1 LLGVASPEPGGIGGR
16 DRVILCHPL
25 MRSLWRP
32 WLLLAFSTLVLGLY
46 TARNP
51 PPTPIGIDWRLF
63 GWPAAEKL
71 LTALRAFGCWTAIN
85 VAAWGLAGPFRRL
98 MEREGEDSLIR
109 LVERLGLGLLVLS
122 TLVLG
127 LAALHLLHGGVLL
140 GVLAV
145 GVALWAIQARRAASR
160 LSWRWPG
167 RGSLVVAGFALL
179 LLNPLLECFVPFHG
193 WDALTY
199 HLAVPERYLHANGIF
214 LTPFSF
220 YTALPLSTEMLYLL
234 ALGLDSETAARLM
247 HFEFGALCLLTTY
260 ALGRRVSR
268 RAALLAPLLLL
279 ADPLFSWELTVAYS
293 DLTLAFY
300 ALLAV
305 SCLDDWRSAH
315 RSVSLVS
322 CGVFAGAAMAARYQG
337 GFVVAAAVLLALLA
351 PGPHRAIEKVRGA
364 VLIAATSL
372 LVASPWLL
380 RNLVLT
386 GNPVAPML
394 QGVFYQSGH
403 EYFDPV
409 VIAQQVAYAR
419 LPGLGRGI
427 VEFLS
432 APWNI
437 TLRNTANLYVGSFG
451 FQIGPL
457 YLIGLGACVVLGRKL
472 VDPGA
477 RLALQ
482 AAFLLAAAWF
492 WTGQEARFLLPAL
505 ALVALAGA
513 VAFDALLE
521 VSRPL
526 RTALL
531 TAAVYALVLCQ
542 WPLWN
547 VAPQRY
553 AYALGG
559 LSKES
564 LEDRDPV
571 SAVGRHLRRALG
583 PNDRLLLWREPRGY
597 YFRGLDYIPD
607 HNNAGSPVIMLFHR
621 AADPHS
627 LHCSLAAM
635 GVSHVLF
642 NWNAAHPPLFVE
654 GYGPDDWSRDRQ
666 RVDAFVRDWTR
677 PELEYGG
684 LLIGRLRPAAG
695 CEPAPARQRLDAMVP
710 AAQATTRAS
719 TP

>member
-1 LLGVASPEPGGIGGR
+1 
-16 DRVILCHPL
+16 

-32 WLLLAFSTLVLGLY
+32 WLLLAFSLLVLGLY

-51 PPTPIGIDWRLF
+51 PSTLNLDWRFF

-71 LTALRAFGCWTAIN
+71 LAALRDVGFWTAIN
-85 VAAWGLAGPFRRL
+85 VAAWALAGPLRRL
-98 MEREGEDSLIR
+98 VEREGEDALIR
-109 LVERLGLGLLVLS
+109 FVKRLGLGLLVLS

-127 LAALHLLHGGVLL
+127 LAALHLLHAGVLL
-140 GVLAV
+140 GLLAV
-145 GVALWAIQARRAASR
+145 GVALWAVETRRATPR
-160 LSWRWPG
+160 LSWRRPG
-167 RGSLVVAGFALL
+167 RGVLAVLGFALL
-179 LLNPLLECFVPFHG
+179 LLNPFLECFVPFHG

-199 HLAVPERYLHANGIF
+199 HLAVPERYLQVNGIF

-220 YTALPLSTEMLYLL
+220 YTAFPLGTEMLYLL
-234 ALGLDSETAARLM
+234 ALGFDAETAARLM
-247 HFEFGALCLLTTY
+247 HFEFGVLCLLATY

-279 ADPLFSWELTVAYS
+279 ADPLFSWELSIAYS

-300 ALLAV
+300 TLLAV
-305 SCLDDWRSAH
+305 SCLGDWRSAP
-315 RSVSLVS
+315 RSVSLVA

-337 GFVVAAAVLLALLA
+337 GFVIGSAVVLLLLS
-351 PGPHRAIEKVRGA
+351 PGPHRAVEKVRGA
-364 VLIAATSL
+364 ALIAVTSQ

-386 GNPVAPML
+386 GNPVAPLL
-394 QGVFYQSGH
+394 QGVFYGAGH

-409 VIAQQVAYAR
+409 VIAQQAAYAR
-419 LPGLGRGI
+419 LPGMGRGLL
-427 VEFLS
+427 EFLS
-432 APWNI
+432 APWNV
-437 TLRNTANLYVGSFG
+437 TLRNIPNLYVGSFG
-451 FQIGPL
+451 SQVGPL
-457 YLIGLGACVVLGRKL
+457 YLIGLGACLLLLAGKKL
-472 VDPGA
+472 VEPGA

-492 WTGQEARFLLPAL
+492 WTGQEARFLLPTL

-513 VAFDALLE
+513 VAFDVLLE
-521 VSRPL
+521 VGRPL
-526 RTALL
+526 RMALL
-531 TAAVYALVLCQ
+531 AVVAYALLLCQ
-542 WPLWN
+542 WPLWK

-559 LSKES
+559 LSRQS

-571 SAVGRHLRRALG
+571 SAVGRHLRNALG
-583 PNDRLLLWREPRGY
+583 PHDRLLLWREARGY

-627 LHCSLAAM
+627 LQCTLVAM

-642 NWNAAHPPLFVE
+642 NWNSAEPPLFVE

-666 RVDAFVRDWTR
+666 LVEAFVRNWTR

-684 LLIGRLRPAAG
+684 LLVARLRPAAG
-695 CEPAPARQRLDAMVP
+695 CEDGVARQGSPRLDGMV
-710 AAQATTRAS
+710 AAEQATARVP